1 MKYPYLIVGVVFL
14 LTASVGFTQG
24 IVTTIAGGAG
34 GQTNV
39 TAGFMAPRFLPPAV
53 TGAPYSGEE
62 TQEHTQTLSDGTH
75 ITQPVMRR
83 MMYRDSL
90 GRTRVERSLMGP
102 PRAGANAPQL
112 PTVIEITDPA
122 AGVQYTLDT
131 QAKIA
136 HRSTVQSQNLPI
148 AGRAGNFVQIAP
160 AGRVAVATLSGGAP
174 SPAAPNVINSVSR
187 PAVRPQFNT
196 EKLGTQVIE
205 GVLAEGERTTYTIPV
220 GEQGND
226 RPIVTTTETWTSP
239 ELKMVVLRN
248 TSDPRSGETIMKMS
262 NLSRSEPDASLFQPP
277 PDYTVVEETGQFAI
291 HYSN

>member
-24 IVTTIAGGAG
+24 VVATTAGGHIN
-34 GQTNV
+34 T
-39 TAGFMAPRFLPPAV
+39 TAFMSPGFLPPAV

-75 ITQPVMRR
+75 ITQPMMRR
-83 MMYRDSL
+83 VMYRDSL
-90 GRTRVERSLMGP
+90 GRTRVERPLMMGP
-102 PRAGANAPQL
+102 QRASANAPQA
-112 PTVIEITDPA
+112 PTVIEITDPE

-148 AGRAGNFVQIAP
+148 AGRAGNFVQMAP
-160 AGRVAVATLSGGAP
+160 ASRVAVATLSGGAP
-174 SPAAPNVINSVSR
+174 SPTAPNVVSGVSG
-187 PAVRPQFNT
+187 PAFRPQFST

-205 GVLAEGERTTYTIPV
+205 GVLAEGERTTTTIPE

-226 RPIVTTTETWTSP
+226 RPIVTSAEIWTSP
-239 ELKMVVLRN
+239 ELKMVVLQKFN
-248 TSDPRSGETIMKMS
+248 DPRSGESILKMS

-291 HYSN
+291 HFSN